1 MWTPSRSPTSPIA
14 SPGDDAIFAALRHA
28 AIDASAG
35 FADHEPEP
43 VSRTRGA
50 DWSLDGSYGL
60 RTQNDASLFWQRLT
74 TGAYVLVETLS
85 DTARCA
91 AVACERFSVSSAL
104 SDRELV
110 LLHRAFQAEQQKNM
124 AFGFEVSM
132 STVSQVL
139 GGALVKL
146 GLTRRVRSTPLAIVL
161 AALSHCGVIELP
173 AARSACFQAGN
184 ERYIA
189 LSLPSLNMD
198 LLGDLTAA
206 EREVAFLLASSGA
219 STAHI
224 ATLRRTSASTVSNQ
238 IAALCAKL
246 RVHGRFELILRW
258 AELQWG
264 LSAAAE

>member
-1 MWTPSRSPTSPIA
+1 MWTSSRSLTSLIA
-14 SPGDDAIFAALRHA
+14 PPADDAILSLWYSSGGP
-28 AIDASAG
+28 SAPAD
-35 FADHEPEP
+35 FADHEP
-43 VSRTRGA
+43 VSRTRNA
-50 DWSLDGSYGL
+50 DWSLENAYVPL
-60 RTQNDASLFWQRLT
+60 ASNPASDFWQGLT
-74 TGAYVLVETLS
+74 SGHYVLVETLS
-85 DTARCA
+85 DPARCA
-91 AVACERFSVSSAL
+91 AVARERFSASSAL
-104 SDRELV
+104 TDRELG

-146 GLTRRVRSTPLAIVL
+146 GLTRRVRSTPLCIVL

-173 AARSACFQAGN
+173 AARSAHVQAG
-184 ERYIA
+184 EQRYVA
-189 LSLPSLNMD
+189 LSLPSLNTD
-198 LLGDLTAA
+198 LLGDLTVS

-224 ATLRRTSASTVSNQ
+224 AALRHTSASTVSNQ

-258 AELQWG
+258 AELQWA

>member
-1 MWTPSRSPTSPIA
+1 MWTSSRSPTSLTA
-14 SPGDDAIFAALRHA
+14 SPGHDAIFSALQHA
-28 AIDASAG
+28 AIDARAG

-43 VSRTRGA
+43 VSRTRSA
-50 DWSLDGSYGL
+50 DWSLDGSYVAE
-60 RTQNDASLFWQRLT
+60 NHASLFWQRLT
-74 TGAYVLVETLS
+74 SGAYVLVETLS
-85 DTARCA
+85 DTGRCA
-91 AVACERFSVSSAL
+91 AVACARFNAPSAL

-173 AARSACFQAGN
+173 GARSACFQAGA

-189 LSLPSLNMD
+189 LSLPSLNLD
-198 LLGDLTAA
+198 LLGELTAA
-206 EREVAFLLASSGA
+206 EREVAFLLASTGA

-224 ATLRRTSASTVSNQ
+224 ATLRHTSASTVSNQ